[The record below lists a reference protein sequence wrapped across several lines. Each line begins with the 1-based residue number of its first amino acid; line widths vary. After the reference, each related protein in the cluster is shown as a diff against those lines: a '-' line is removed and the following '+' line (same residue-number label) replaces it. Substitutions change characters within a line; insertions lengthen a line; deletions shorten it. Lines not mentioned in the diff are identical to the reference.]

1 MSDRRVSVILPCYNA
16 HRDLG
21 RALDSVRAQT
31 VAADEI
37 IVVDD
42 GSTDPA
48 CVAYLDALPGDERV
62 VRQANKGLPGAR
74 NAGFREATGDCVVP
88 LDCDDVLD
96 PRFVEKLLA
105 ALTASEDAGYAFCHM
120 TLRGEKSGT
129 LCSNFNLFEQLFL
142 DHVPYCILIEKR
154 VWQEIGGYDESM
166 RDGKEDWE
174 FNLSLATHGYYG
186 VLVDEPL
193 FHYNVSG
200 QGMLQS
206 TSNRSHAQLA
216 KYIRTKHAG
225 LFGLNS
231 VLRIWQRWKTQA
243 FTYPK
248 SVSIVLFLMYKI
260 LPDWLV
266 NRLFR
271 ALLSYS
277 QSNRPRRAPP

>member
-31 VAADEI
+31 VAAGEI

-48 CVAYLDALPGDERV
+48 CIAYLDALPGDVRV
-62 VRQANKGLPGAR
+62 VRQANMGLPGAR
-74 NAGFREATGDCVVP
+74 NTGFREAAGDYVVP
-88 LDCDDVLD
+88 LDCDDALD
-96 PRFVEKLLA
+96 PCFVEKLLA
-105 ALTASEDAGYAFCHM
+105 ALTASEGAGYAFCHM
-120 TLRGEKSGT
+120 TLRGEKSGIHR
-129 LCSNFNLFEQLFL
+129 SNFNLFEQMFL
-142 DHVPYCILIEKR
+142 DHVPYCVLIEKR
-154 VWQEIGGYDESM
+154 VWREIGGYDEMM

-174 FNLSLATHGYYG
+174 FNLHLATHGYYG

-193 FHYNVSG
+193 FHYSVSS

-216 KYIRTKHAG
+216 NYILAKHAG
-225 LFGLNS
+225 LYRLDS
-231 VLRIWQRWKTQA
+231 VLRVWRRWKTRA

-248 SVSIVLFLMYKI
+248 SVSIVLFLMYKA
-260 LPDWLV
+260 LPVWLV

-277 QSNRPRRAPP
+277 RSNRPRGAAP